1 MSQTLNDSA
10 RTQAA
15 FAKVPHM
22 AQRFRE
28 NYAVSEAAEATPQ
41 PAPQPTP
48 QPAPQPTPQP
58 APQPVPQPA
67 PQPTPQ
73 PAPQPTPQPAPPYPY
88 DMARQQLEM
97 QRQQLLAERDA
108 LTAEL
113 QKSSADLQALRQQQR
128 EWELDKQQ
136 RALSDTLAR
145 DATLGD
151 LETVDPNDARRIA
164 AAAANA
170 MHVSIDAMQQE
181 LAAQRAA
188 LQQSVA
194 ANSQNMQQLRAQQLR
209 DEILRVHPDFFSLYQ
224 DPEFRAFLQQPE
236 GMSSRTRDQLATE
249 EFNAGNAKYVIDMV
263 DRFKQRAP
271 QGDAITTVA
280 PVQVAAGS
288 VAPAAPAPAVT
299 YTLADLNNLMQTR
312 QITPD
317 QYREML
323 KEWRAANP
331 AQ

>member
-10 RTQAA
+10 QTQAA

-28 NYAVSEAAEATPQ
+28 SYAVSEAAATTPQ

-48 QPAPQPTPQP
+48 QPIPQP

-67 PQPTPQ
+67 PQP
-73 PAPQPTPQPAPPYPY
+73 APQPVPQPAPPYPY
-88 DMARQQLEM
+88 DTARQQLEM

>member
-58 APQPVPQPA
+58 IPQPAPQPVPQPA
-67 PQPTPQ
+67 
-73 PAPQPTPQPAPPYPY
+73 PQPAPPYPY

-317 QYREML
+317 RYREML